1 MVLAAAAVSPA
12 AAEPDV
18 RLAVHLEDDVLGPP
32 VSGGQ
37 LSTELGGF
45 NALLPP
51 AGPAIEP
58 QTSAIILWD
67 DCCSGGRGPR
77 NRAHNEGTVRAS
89 SSF

>member
-1 MVLAAAAVSPA
+1 MLLATAAVSPA

-18 RLAVHLEDDVLGPP
+18 RLAAHLDMDVLGPP
-32 VSGGQ
+32 VTGGQ
-37 LSTELGGF
+37 LRTELGGF

-51 AGPAIEP
+51 AGPAIES

-67 DCCSGGRGPR
+67 DCCSSGRGPR
-77 NRAHNEGTVRAS
+77 NRAHNQGTVTAT